1 MTGRWLILAD
11 DLTGASDAGVAFAR
25 RGCATEVCWGDA
37 TPPPGIAVHA
47 RDLASRG
54 CATQDAASR
63 HANALRR
70 WLEPD
75 QAIYKKIDS
84 TLRGQPAAEIAALCA
99 TLQEFAQPAWG
110 LFAPANPPLKR
121 ITRDGR
127 VLVGGE
133 PLENTETWKRERSYA
148 SADLAAMLATA
159 GLTSTRVPLAQVRG
173 DAAELTA
180 AMRAAAS
187 RGAGTMVIC
196 DAETDDDLARIAMA
210 ARAAQPGFYAG
221 TAGLA
226 QALAGM
232 SGALGRRA
240 IELPATRRGTLIA
253 VGTPA
258 KVTREAARKLA
269 DHLGRPPVRVCVD
282 GEAHIDESTPGNA
295 TLSGSATRILAGGDE
310 LVLLDSARTDAVA
323 VNPEFAET
331 FARALREALPHAG
344 ALIASGGETAA
355 ALLGQVGVHGI
366 TLLDELEPGLALGIT
381 RGDVEVPIVTK
392 PGAFGDA
399 ESLVRCLARL
409 HQLQG
414 RE

>member
-1 MTGRWLILAD
+1 MFERVFRNLLLILAIAWIAPGVSSGQITPE
-11 DLTGASDAGVAFAR
+11 LIEAAKKEGEVMFYGAITVNSSKAIGDAFEKKYGIKLR
-25 RGCATEVCWGDA
+25 HWRGDA
-37 TPPPGIAVHA
+37 T
-47 RDLASRG
+47 
-54 CATQDAASR
+54 
-63 HANALRR
+63 
-70 WLEPD
+70 
-75 QAIYKKIDS
+75 
-84 TLRGQPAAEIAALCA
+84 
-99 TLQEFAQPAWG
+99 
-110 LFAPANPPLKR
+110 
-121 ITRDGR
+121 
-127 VLVGGE
+127 
-133 PLENTETWKRERSYA
+133 
-148 SADLAAMLATA
+148 
-159 GLTSTRVPLAQVRG
+159 
-173 DAAELTA
+173 ELTA

-187 RGAGTMVIC
+187 RGAGTMIIC